1 MSEASQSL
9 VKGGMGRKRYAIVG
23 TGGRA
28 DLFYNAI
35 ATDYSSTSC
44 IVGLCDTNHV
54 RMDYANS
61 RLEVLGHGKMARDH
75 DAHHELFNVEF
86 GAIPGLMDKLHGTD
100 LRSRRRRRE

>member
-61 RLEVLGHGKMARDH
+61 RLEVLGHGKVPTFLATDF
-75 DAHHELFNVEF
+75 DAMIKST
-86 GAIPGLMDKLHGTD
+86 APDGL
-100 LRSRRRRRE
+100 